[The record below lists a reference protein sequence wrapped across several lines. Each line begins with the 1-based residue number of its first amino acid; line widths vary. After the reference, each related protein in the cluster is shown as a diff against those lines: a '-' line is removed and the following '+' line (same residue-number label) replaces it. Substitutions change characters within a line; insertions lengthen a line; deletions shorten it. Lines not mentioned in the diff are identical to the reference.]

1 MNTTR
6 STKLKV
12 LAQALGIAAAA
23 VLGVLAGGGT
33 AAADGHNVVN
43 PDGTWGAADG
53 PERRGVDWKPAV
65 QSYDTS
71 SDSPH
76 ASAPASSYPKASS
89 YPGGSY
95 PAGGS
100 WPGDGFGVADN

>member
-6 STKLKV
+6 STKKKL
-12 LAQALGIAAAA
+12 LAQALGITAAA
-23 VLGVLAGGGT
+23 VLSVLAGGGT
-33 AAADGHNVVN
+33 AAADGHTVVN

-53 PERRGVDWKPAV
+53 AERRGVDWKPAI

-76 ASAPASSYPKASS
+76 ASAPVASYPKAPS

-95 PAGGS
+95 PADPS
-100 WPGDGFGVADN
+100 WPDNGFGVADN